1 MTARSTELKN
11 LPNFDSDSAIL
22 RCRTKTPVLEQKRWH
37 NPPRLS
43 STPLFKKKRQCF
55 PGQRFH
61 HFFFWTNLEG
71 SLRRKD
77 HCGYRLHTQFEIFR
91 GTVSRVD
98 VGGSKPGSGADER
111 ALPSIALHA
120 DRWYLMDR
128 GYAKFLLW
136 NVSDH

>member
-22 RCRTKTPVLEQKRWH
+22 RCRTKTPVLEQKHWH

-43 STPLFKKKRQCF
+43 PTPLFKKKRQCF

-91 GTVSRVD
+91 GKVSRVD
-98 VGGSKPGSGADER
+98 VSGSKPGSGADER